1 MSSVKGDNDV
11 NVNGHVK
18 EIVPIIHTD
27 HDNIHEDGGGD
38 YINFLTP
45 KHNSRLEVT
54 ISSPTPPRPPPPP
67 FWYWLKLG
75 LGLLC
80 LGVVALAVFNWVIPF
95 FIEKVFIPV
104 MKWQRDTFTSAELAI
119 ILFGSI
125 AIFPTIL
132 LPSSPSMWLAGM
144 TFGYFFG
151 FLLVLS
157 AASIG
162 VSLPFFI
169 GSIFHHKIEVWLEQY
184 PKKASVLRLAGGGNC
199 FDQFKA
205 VALIRISPFPYMV
218 YNYCAVATNVQY
230 VPYLLGSLVGMMPEV
245 IASIYTGI
253 LIRSLADA
261 SHKTHILSAPEIVF
275 NVVGFCIA
283 VGTTIFF
290 TVYAKRRLDELRKED
305 ELLWQSS
312 I

>member
-1 MSSVKGDNDV
+1 MKGDN
-11 NVNGHVK
+11 NVNIDGHVK

-27 HDNIHEDGGGD
+27 HDHHEDGGGD

-45 KHNSRLEVT
+45 THNSRLEVT
-54 ISSPTPPRPPPPP
+54 LSSPRPSPPQP
-67 FWYWLKLG
+67 FWYWLKLS

-80 LGVVALAVFNWVIPF
+80 LGVAGLAVFNWVIPY

-119 ILFGSI
+119 ILFASI
-125 AIFPTIL
+125 ALFPTIL

-144 TFGYFFG
+144 TFGYFLG

-169 GSIFHHKIEVWLEQY
+169 GSMFHRKIEEWLEQY
-184 PKKASVLRLAGGGNC
+184 PKKASVLRLAGGGNS

-230 VPYLLGSLVGMMPEV
+230 GPYLLGSLVGMMPENWMK
-245 IASIYTGI
+245 SYY
-253 LIRSLADA
+253 
-261 SHKTHILSAPEIVF
+261 LS
-275 NVVGFCIA
+275 N
-283 VGTTIFF
+283 
-290 TVYAKRRLDELRKED
+290 LRGGKWLPRNKQTQQKMFD
-305 ELLWQSS
+305 FV
-312 I
+312 

>member
-1 MSSVKGDNDV
+1 MTSVKGDNTI
-11 NVNGHVK
+11 NVDGHIK

-27 HDNIHEDGGGD
+27 HDNVHEDGGGD

-45 KHNSRLEVT
+45 THNTRLEVT
-54 ISSPTPPRPPPPP
+54 ISSPRPEPPPPP
-67 FWYWLKLG
+67 FSYWLKLG

-80 LGVVALAVFNWVIPF
+80 LGVVGLAVLNWVIPY

-104 MKWQRDTFTSAELAI
+104 MKWQRDTFTSGELAI

-125 AIFPTIL
+125 ALFPTIL

-144 TFGYFFG
+144 TFGYFVG

-157 AASIG
+157 AAAIG
-162 VSLPFFI
+162 
-169 GSIFHHKIEVWLEQY
+169 EWLEQY

-199 FDQFKA
+199 LDQFKA

-230 VPYLLGSLVGMMPEV
+230 GPYLSGSLVGMMPEV

-253 LIRSLADA
+253 LIRALAAA
-261 SHKTHILSAPEIVF
+261 SHEKHIMSAPEIIF

-283 VGTTIFF
+283 IGTTIFF